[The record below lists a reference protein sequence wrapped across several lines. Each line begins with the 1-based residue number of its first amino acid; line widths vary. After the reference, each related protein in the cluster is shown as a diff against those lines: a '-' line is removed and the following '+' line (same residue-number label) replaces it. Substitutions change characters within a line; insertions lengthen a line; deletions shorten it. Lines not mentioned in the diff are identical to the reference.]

1 MTFKTHSKLKF
12 CLSSTYWSVVSFGAA
27 HLIATEA
34 GATAIENLE
43 KHSKTL
49 NTLVKGPLGE
59 AVIFIATLGGAFG
72 AFMKGS
78 IWLAV
83 GIFVVG
89 MAFVWHIDNLATVFK

>member
-1 MTFKTHSKLKF
+1 MTFKTYSKLKF
-12 CLSSTYWSVVSFGAA
+12 CLSNAYWSVVTFVAA
-27 HLIATEA
+27 HLTATEA